1 MKRFILP
8 LLLFSTLIMPNE
20 RFKNTDEEAAGK
32 SFKDFL
38 KWSFTNKKPELVAID
53 SSDEWKQ
60 LNSSSSDYLVWIGH
74 ATYLINK
81 DGLTILTDPVFS
93 KRASPVR
100 FAGPKRLI
108 PPAIPIEKLPKID
121 VITVSHN
128 HYDHLD
134 LRSLKKIYK
143 ANPNAIFLVPKGDKR
158 RLERRGIENVK
169 EFLWWEEI
177 DINGSKFTF
186 TPVQHWSARGIADRN
201 KSLWGGWFMELETE
215 SIYHAGDTGYSS
227 DFIET
232 RKRLGSPDLSLIPM
246 GAYAPRWFM
255 KTNHVNPKEA
265 VQISLDLGSKQS
277 LAMHWGTFLLTDE
290 EVLEPPALLKKALEE
305 KNLDQKY
312 FITLKPGEVFNLL
325 PREP

>member
-8 LLLFSTLIMPNE
+8 LLLFSTLMMPNE
-20 RFKNTDEEAAGK
+20 RFKNTNEEAAGK
-32 SFKDFL
+32 SFRDFL
-38 KWSFTNKKPELVAID
+38 KWTFTNKKPELVAID
-53 SSDEWKQ
+53 SSDEWKE
-60 LNSSSSDYLVWIGH
+60 LDSGSTDYMVWIGH

-81 DGLTILTDPVFS
+81 DNLTILTDPVFS

-108 PPAIPIEKLPKID
+108 PPAIPIDKLPKID

-158 RLERRGIENVK
+158 RLERRGIENVI

-177 DINGSKFTF
+177 EIKGSKFIF

-201 KSLWGGWFMELETE
+201 KSLWGGWFMNLKTET
-215 SIYHAGDTGYSS
+215 IYHAGDTGYSK

-232 RKRLGSPDLSLIPM
+232 KKRLGSPSISLIPV

-255 KTNHVNPKEA
+255 KTNHVNPPEA
-265 VQISLDLGSKQS
+265 IQIAIDLESERNFG
-277 LAMHWGTFLLTDE
+277 MHWGTFQLTDE
-290 EVLEPPALLKKALEE
+290 EILEPPKLLKESLR
-305 KNLDQKY
+305 DQGLPDN
-312 FITLKPGEVFNLL
+312 FFNILRPGQIVEI
-325 PREP
+325 

>member
-8 LLLFSTLIMPNE
+8 LLLFSSLIMPNE
-20 RFKNTDEEAAGK
+20 RFKNTDEDAAGK
-32 SFKDFL
+32 SFREFL

-53 SSDEWKQ
+53 SSDEWKE
-60 LNSSSSDYLVWIGH
+60 LTPTSTDYLVWIGH

-108 PPAIPIEKLPKID
+108 PPAIPIDQLPNID

-143 ANPNAIFLVPKGDKR
+143 ANPNAIFLVPKGDKK

-169 EFLWWEEI
+169 EFLWWEDIEI
-177 DINGSKFTF
+177 KGSKFTF

-201 KSLWGGWFMELETE
+201 KSLWGGWFMNLKSEI
-215 SIYHAGDTGYSS
+215 IYHAGDTGYSS

-232 RKRLGSPDLSLIPM
+232 KKRLGSPSLSLIPV

-255 KTNHVNPKEA
+255 KTNHVNPPEA
-265 VQISLDLGSKQS
+265 IQVAIDLESERNFG
-277 LAMHWGTFLLTDE
+277 MHWGTFQLTDE
-290 EVLEPPALLKKALEE
+290 EIMEPPELLNQALEE
-305 KNLDQKY
+305 RGLSEDFFKV
-312 FITLKPGEVFNLL
+312 LKPGQVVGF
-325 PREP
+325 

>member
-8 LLLFSTLIMPNE
+8 LLLFSSLMMPNE
-20 RFKNTDEEAAGK
+20 RFKNTNEEAAGK
-32 SFKDFL
+32 SFRDFL
-38 KWSFTNKKPELVAID
+38 KWTFTNKKPELVAID
-53 SSDEWKQ
+53 SSDEWKE
-60 LNSSSSDYLVWIGH
+60 LDSGSTDYMVWIGH

-81 DGLTILTDPVFS
+81 DNLTILTDPVFS
-93 KRASPVR
+93 KRASPIR
-100 FAGPKRLI
+100 LAGPKRLI
-108 PPAIPIEKLPKID
+108 PPAIPIDKLPKID

-158 RLERRGIENVK
+158 RLERRGIENVI

-177 DINGSKFTF
+177 EIKGSKFTF

-201 KSLWGGWFMELETE
+201 KSLWGGWFMNLKTET
-215 SIYHAGDTGYSS
+215 IYHAGDTGYSK

-232 RKRLGSPDLSLIPM
+232 KKRLGSPSISLIPV

-255 KTNHVNPKEA
+255 KTNHVNPPEA
-265 VQISLDLGSKQS
+265 IQIAIDLESERNFG
-277 LAMHWGTFLLTDE
+277 MHWGTFQLTDE
-290 EVLEPPALLKKALEE
+290 EILEPPKLLKESLR
-305 KNLDQKY
+305 DQGLPDN
-312 FITLKPGEVFNLL
+312 FFNILKPGQIVEL
-325 PREP
+325 

>member
-20 RFKNTDEEAAGK
+20 RFKNTDEEAAEK

-201 KSLWGGWFMELETE
+201 KSLWGGWFMELKTE
-215 SIYHAGDTGYSS
+215 SIYHAGDTGYSR

-232 RKRLGSPDLSLIPM
+232 KKRLGSPSLSLIPV

-255 KTNHVNPKEA
+255 KTNHVNPPEA
-265 VQISLDLGSKQS
+265 IQVALDLESKKNFG
-277 LAMHWGTFLLTDE
+277 MHWGTFQLTDE
-290 EVLEPPALLKKALEE
+290 EIMEPPELLKQSLKELGLSEE
-305 KNLDQKY
+305 FFRVLR
-312 FITLKPGEVFNLL
+312 PGQVVEF
-325 PREP
+325 

>member
-8 LLLFSTLIMPNE
+8 LLLFSSLIMPNE
-20 RFKNTDEEAAGK
+20 RFKNTDEDAAGK
-32 SFKDFL
+32 SFREFL

-53 SSDEWKQ
+53 SSDEWKE
-60 LNSSSSDYLVWIGH
+60 LTSTSTDYLVWIGH

-108 PPAIPIEKLPKID
+108 PPAIPIDQLPNID

-143 ANPNAIFLVPKGDKR
+143 ANPNAIFLVPKGDKK

-169 EFLWWEEI
+169 EFLWWEDIEI
-177 DINGSKFTF
+177 KGSKFTF

-201 KSLWGGWFMELETE
+201 KSLWGGWFMNLKSEI
-215 SIYHAGDTGYSS
+215 IYHAGDTGYSS

-232 RKRLGSPDLSLIPM
+232 KKRLGSPSLSLIPV

-255 KTNHVNPKEA
+255 KTNHVNPPEA
-265 VQISLDLGSKQS
+265 IQVAIDLESERNFG
-277 LAMHWGTFLLTDE
+277 MHWGTFQLTDE
-290 EVLEPPALLKKALEE
+290 EIMEPPELLNQALEE
-305 KNLDQKY
+305 RGLSKD
-312 FITLKPGEVFNLL
+312 FFRVLKPGQVEGF
-325 PREP
+325 

>member
-8 LLLFSTLIMPNE
+8 LLLFATLIMPNE
-20 RFKNTDEEAAGK
+20 RFKNTDEVAAGK

-134 LRSLKKIYK
+134 LRSLKQIYK
-143 ANPNAIFLVPKGDKR
+143 SNPNATFLVPKGDKR

-177 DINGSKFTF
+177 EIQGSKFTF

-201 KSLWGGWFMELETE
+201 KSLWGGWFMELKTE
-215 SIYHAGDTGYSS
+215 SIYHAGDTGYSH

-232 RKRLGSPDLSLIPM
+232 KKRLGSPSLSFIPV

-255 KTNHVNPKEA
+255 KTNHVNPPEA
-265 VQISLDLGSKQS
+265 IQVALDLESKKNFG
-277 LAMHWGTFLLTDE
+277 MHWGTFQLTDE
-290 EVLEPPALLKKALEE
+290 EIMEPPELLKQSLKELGLPEE
-305 KNLDQKY
+305 
-312 FITLKPGEVFNLL
+312 FFRVLKPGQVVEF
-325 PREP
+325 

>member
-1 MKRFILP
+1 
-8 LLLFSTLIMPNE
+8 MPNE
-20 RFKNTDEEAAGK
+20 RFKNTDEEASGK
-32 SFKDFL
+32 SFRDFL

-53 SSDEWKQ
+53 SSDEWKE
-60 LNSSSSDYLVWIGH
+60 LDSGSTDYMVWIGH

-81 DGLTILTDPVFS
+81 DNLTILTDPVFS

-108 PPAIPIEKLPKID
+108 PPAIPIDKLPKID

-158 RLERRGIENVK
+158 RLKRRGIENVI

-177 DINGSKFTF
+177 EIKGSKFTF

-201 KSLWGGWFMELETE
+201 KSLWGGWFMNLKTET
-215 SIYHAGDTGYSS
+215 IYHAGDTGYSK

-232 RKRLGSPDLSLIPM
+232 KKRLGSPSISLIPV

-255 KTNHVNPKEA
+255 KTNHVNPPEA
-265 VQISLDLGSKQS
+265 IQIAIDLESERNFG
-277 LAMHWGTFLLTDE
+277 MHWGTFQLTDE
-290 EVLEPPALLKKALEE
+290 EILEPPKLLKESLR
-305 KNLDQKY
+305 DQGLPDN
-312 FITLKPGEVFNLL
+312 FFNILRPGQIVEI
-325 PREP
+325 

>member
-8 LLLFSTLIMPNE
+8 LLLFSSLIMPNE
-20 RFKNTDEEAAGK
+20 RFKNTDEDAAGK
-32 SFKDFL
+32 SFREFL

-53 SSDEWKQ
+53 SSDEWKE
-60 LNSSSSDYLVWIGH
+60 LTLTSTDYLVWIGH

-108 PPAIPIEKLPKID
+108 PPAIPIDQLPNID

-128 HYDHLD
+128 HYAHLD

-143 ANPNAIFLVPKGDKR
+143 ANPNAIFLVPKGDKK

-169 EFLWWEEI
+169 EFLWWEDIEI
-177 DINGSKFTF
+177 KGSKFTF

-201 KSLWGGWFMELETE
+201 KSLWGGWFMNLKSEI
-215 SIYHAGDTGYSS
+215 IYHAGDTGYSS

-232 RKRLGSPDLSLIPM
+232 KKRLGSPSLSLIPV

-255 KTNHVNPKEA
+255 KTNHVNPPEA
-265 VQISLDLGSKQS
+265 IQVALDLESKRNFG
-277 LAMHWGTFLLTDE
+277 MHWGTFQLTDE
-290 EVLEPPALLKKALEE
+290 EIMEPPELLKQSLKELGLSEE
-305 KNLDQKY
+305 FFRVL
-312 FITLKPGEVFNLL
+312 TPGEVVEF
-325 PREP
+325 

>member
-8 LLLFSTLIMPNE
+8 LLLFSSLIMPND
-20 RFKNTDEEAAGK
+20 RFKNTDEDSAGK
-32 SFKDFL
+32 SFREFL

-53 SSDEWKQ
+53 SSDEWKE
-60 LNSSSSDYLVWIGH
+60 LTPTSIDYLVWIGH

-108 PPAIPIEKLPKID
+108 PPAIPIDQLPNID

-143 ANPNAIFLVPKGDKR
+143 ANPNAIFLVPKGDKK

-169 EFLWWEEI
+169 EFLWWEDIEI
-177 DINGSKFTF
+177 KGSKFTF

-201 KSLWGGWFMELETE
+201 KSLWGGWFMNLKSEI
-215 SIYHAGDTGYSS
+215 IYHAGDTGYSS

-232 RKRLGSPDLSLIPM
+232 KKRLGSPSLSLIPV

-255 KTNHVNPKEA
+255 KTNHVNPPEA
-265 VQISLDLGSKQS
+265 IQVAIDLESERNFG
-277 LAMHWGTFLLTDE
+277 MHWGTFQLTDE
-290 EVLEPPALLKKALEE
+290 EIMEPPELLNQALEE
-305 KNLDQKY
+305 RGLSEDFFKV
-312 FITLKPGEVFNLL
+312 LKPGQVEGF
-325 PREP
+325 

>member
-1 MKRFILP
+1 
-8 LLLFSTLIMPNE
+8 MPNE

-32 SFKDFL
+32 SFREFL

-53 SSDEWKQ
+53 SSDEWKE
-60 LNSSSSDYLVWIGH
+60 LTPSSTDYLVWIGH

-108 PPAIPIEKLPKID
+108 PPAIPIDKLPKID

-177 DINGSKFTF
+177 EINGSKFTF

-201 KSLWGGWFMELETE
+201 KSLWGGWFMELKTE
-215 SIYHAGDTGYSS
+215 SIYHAGDTGYSG
-227 DFIET
+227 DFFET
-232 RKRLGSPDLSLIPM
+232 KKRLGSPSLSLIPV

-255 KTNHVNPKEA
+255 KTNHVNPPEA
-265 VQISLDLGSKQS
+265 IQVALDLESKRNFG
-277 LAMHWGTFLLTDE
+277 MHWGTFQLTDE
-290 EVLEPPALLKKALEE
+290 AIMEPPELLKQSLKELGLSEE
-305 KNLDQKY
+305 
-312 FITLKPGEVFNLL
+312 FFRVLKPGEVVEF
-325 PREP
+325 

>member
-1 MKRFILP
+1 MKGLIFL
-8 LLLFSTLIMPNE
+8 LLLFSGLIMPNE
-20 RFKNTDEEAAGK
+20 RFKNTDEEASGK

-53 SSDEWKQ
+53 SSDEWKE
-60 LNSSSSDYLVWIGH
+60 LDSESTDYMVWIGH

-81 DGLTILTDPVFS
+81 DNLTILTDPVFS

-108 PPAIPIEKLPKID
+108 PPAIPIDKLPKID

-158 RLERRGIENVK
+158 RLERRGIENVI

-177 DINGSKFTF
+177 EIKGSKFTF
-186 TPVQHWSARGIADRN
+186 TPVQHWSARGIVDRN
-201 KSLWGGWFMELETE
+201 KSLWGGWFMNLKTET
-215 SIYHAGDTGYSS
+215 IYHAGDTGYSK

-232 RKRLGSPDLSLIPM
+232 KKRLGSPSISLIPV

-255 KTNHVNPKEA
+255 KTNHVNPPEA
-265 VQISLDLGSKQS
+265 IQIAIDLESERNFG
-277 LAMHWGTFLLTDE
+277 MHWGTFQLTDE
-290 EVLEPPALLKKALEE
+290 EILEPPKLLKESLR
-305 KNLDQKY
+305 DQGLPDN
-312 FITLKPGEVFNLL
+312 FFNILRPGQIVEI
-325 PREP
+325 

>member
-8 LLLFSTLIMPNE
+8 LLLFSSLIMPNE
-20 RFKNTDEEAAGK
+20 RFKNTDEDAAGK
-32 SFKDFL
+32 SFREFL

-53 SSDEWKQ
+53 SSDEWKE
-60 LNSSSSDYLVWIGH
+60 LTPTSTDYLVWIGH

-108 PPAIPIEKLPKID
+108 PPAIPIDQLPNID

-143 ANPNAIFLVPKGDKR
+143 ANPNAIFLVPKGDKK

-169 EFLWWEEI
+169 EFLWWEDIEI
-177 DINGSKFTF
+177 KGSKFTF

-201 KSLWGGWFMELETE
+201 KSLWGGWFMNLRSEI
-215 SIYHAGDTGYSS
+215 IYHAGDTGYSS

-232 RKRLGSPDLSLIPM
+232 KKRLGAPSLSLIPV

-255 KTNHVNPKEA
+255 KTNHVNPPEA
-265 VQISLDLGSKQS
+265 IQVAIDLESERNFG
-277 LAMHWGTFLLTDE
+277 MHWGTFQLTDE
-290 EVLEPPALLKKALEE
+290 AIMEPPELLKQSLEE
-305 KNLDQKY
+305 LGLSKEFFRVL
-312 FITLKPGEVFNLL
+312 TPGEVVEF
-325 PREP
+325 

>member
-8 LLLFSTLIMPNE
+8 LLLFSSLMMPNE
-20 RFKNTDEEAAGK
+20 RFKNTNEEAAGK
-32 SFKDFL
+32 SFRDFL
-38 KWSFTNKKPELVAID
+38 KWSFINKKPELVAID
-53 SSDEWKQ
+53 SSDEWKE
-60 LNSSSSDYLVWIGH
+60 LDSGSTDYMVWIGH

-81 DGLTILTDPVFS
+81 DNLTILTDPVFS

-108 PPAIPIEKLPKID
+108 PPAISIDKLPKID

-201 KSLWGGWFMELETE
+201 KSLWGGWFMELKTE
-215 SIYHAGDTGYSS
+215 SIYHAGDTGYSD

-232 RKRLGSPDLSLIPM
+232 KKRLGSPSLSLIPV

-255 KTNHVNPKEA
+255 KTNHVNPPEA
-265 VQISLDLGSKQS
+265 IQVALDLESKRNFG
-277 LAMHWGTFLLTDE
+277 MHWGTFQLTDE
-290 EVLEPPALLKKALEE
+290 EIMEPPELLKQSLNELGLSEE
-305 KNLDQKY
+305 FFRVLQ
-312 FITLKPGEVFNLL
+312 PGQVVEF
-325 PREP
+325 

>member
-20 RFKNTDEEAAGK
+20 RFKNTNEEAAGK
-32 SFKDFL
+32 SFRDFL
-38 KWSFTNKKPELVAID
+38 KWTFTNKKPELVTID
-53 SSDEWKQ
+53 SSDEWKE
-60 LNSSSSDYLVWIGH
+60 LDSGSTDYMVWIGH

-108 PPAIPIEKLPKID
+108 PPAIPIDKLPKID

-158 RLERRGIENVK
+158 RLERRGIENVI

-177 DINGSKFTF
+177 EIKGSKFTF

-201 KSLWGGWFMELETE
+201 KSLWGGWFMNLKTET
-215 SIYHAGDTGYSS
+215 IYHAGDTGYSK

-232 RKRLGSPDLSLIPM
+232 KKRLGSPSISLTPV

-255 KTNHVNPKEA
+255 KTNHVNPPEA
-265 VQISLDLGSKQS
+265 IQIAIDLESERNFG
-277 LAMHWGTFLLTDE
+277 MHWGTFQLTDE
-290 EVLEPPALLKKALEE
+290 EILEPPKLLKESLR
-305 KNLDQKY
+305 DQGLPDN
-312 FITLKPGEVFNLL
+312 FFNILRPGQIVEI
-325 PREP
+325 

>member
-1 MKRFILP
+1 MKGLIFL
-8 LLLFSTLIMPNE
+8 LLLFSGLIMPNE
-20 RFKNTDEEAAGK
+20 RFKNTNEEAEEK
-32 SFKDFL
+32 SFRDFL
-38 KWSFTNKKPELVAID
+38 KWTFTNKKPELVAID
-53 SSDEWKQ
+53 SSDEWKE
-60 LNSSSSDYLVWIGH
+60 LDAGSTDYMVWIGH

-108 PPAIPIEKLPKID
+108 PPAIPIDQLPNID

-143 ANPNAIFLVPKGDKR
+143 ANPNAIFLVPKGDKK

-169 EFLWWEEI
+169 EFLWWEDIEI
-177 DINGSKFTF
+177 KGSKFTF

-201 KSLWGGWFMELETE
+201 KSLWGGWFMNLKSEL
-215 SIYHAGDTGYSS
+215 IYHAGDTGYSS

-232 RKRLGSPDLSLIPM
+232 KKRLGSPSLSLIPV

-255 KTNHVNPKEA
+255 KTNHVNPPEA
-265 VQISLDLGSKQS
+265 IQVAIDLESERNFG
-277 LAMHWGTFLLTDE
+277 MHWGTFQLTDE
-290 EVLEPPALLKKALEE
+290 EIMEPPELLNQALEE
-305 KNLDQKY
+305 RGLSEDFFKV
-312 FITLKPGEVFNLL
+312 LKPGQVVGF
-325 PREP
+325 

>member
-1 MKRFILP
+1 
-8 LLLFSTLIMPNE
+8 MPNE
-20 RFKNTDEEAAGK
+20 RFKNTDEDAAGK

-108 PPAIPIEKLPKID
+108 PPAIPIEKLPRID

-201 KSLWGGWFMELETE
+201 KSLWGGWFMELKTE
-215 SIYHAGDTGYSS
+215 SIYHAGDTGYSR

-232 RKRLGSPDLSLIPM
+232 KKRLGSPSLSFIPV

-255 KTNHVNPKEA
+255 KTNHVNPPEA
-265 VQISLDLGSKQS
+265 IQVALDLESKKNFG
-277 LAMHWGTFLLTDE
+277 MHWGTFQLTDE
-290 EVLEPPALLKKALEE
+290 EIMEPPELLKQSLKELGLPEE
-305 KNLDQKY
+305 
-312 FITLKPGEVFNLL
+312 FFRVLKPGQVVEF
-325 PREP
+325 

>member
-8 LLLFSTLIMPNE
+8 LLLFSSLIMPNE
-20 RFKNTDEEAAGK
+20 RFKNTDEDAAGK
-32 SFKDFL
+32 SFREFL

-53 SSDEWKQ
+53 SSDEWKE
-60 LNSSSSDYLVWIGH
+60 LTPTSIDYLVWIGH

-108 PPAIPIEKLPKID
+108 PPAIPIDQLPNID

-134 LRSLKKIYK
+134 LRSLKKIYR
-143 ANPNAIFLVPKGDKR
+143 ANPNAIFLVPKGDKK

-169 EFLWWEEI
+169 EFLWWEDIEI
-177 DINGSKFTF
+177 KGSKFTF

-201 KSLWGGWFMELETE
+201 KSLWGGWFMNLKSEI
-215 SIYHAGDTGYSS
+215 IYHAGDTGYSS

-232 RKRLGSPDLSLIPM
+232 KKRLGSPSLSLIPV

-255 KTNHVNPKEA
+255 KTNHVNPPEA
-265 VQISLDLGSKQS
+265 IQVAIDLESERNFG
-277 LAMHWGTFLLTDE
+277 MHWGTFQLTDE
-290 EVLEPPALLKKALEE
+290 EIMEPPELLNQALEE
-305 KNLDQKY
+305 RGLSEDFFKV
-312 FITLKPGEVFNLL
+312 LKPGQVEGF
-325 PREP
+325 

>member
-8 LLLFSTLIMPNE
+8 LLLFSSLIMPNE

-32 SFKDFL
+32 SFREFL

-53 SSDEWKQ
+53 LSDEWKE
-60 LNSSSSDYLVWIGH
+60 LTPSSTDYLVWIGH

-108 PPAIPIEKLPKID
+108 PPAIPIDKLTKID

-134 LRSLKKIYK
+134 LRSLKMIYK
-143 ANPNAIFLVPKGDKR
+143 ANPDAIFLVPKGDKR

-177 DINGSKFTF
+177 EINGSKFTF

-201 KSLWGGWFMELETE
+201 KSLWGGWFMELKTE
-215 SIYHAGDTGYSS
+215 SIYHARDTGYSG

-232 RKRLGSPDLSLIPM
+232 KERLGSPSLGLIPV

-255 KTNHVNPKEA
+255 KTNHVNPPEA
-265 VQISLDLGSKQS
+265 IQVALDLESKRNFG
-277 LAMHWGTFLLTDE
+277 MHWGTFQLTDE
-290 EVLEPPALLKKALEE
+290 AIMEPPELLKQSLKELDLSEE
-305 KNLDQKY
+305 FFRVL
-312 FITLKPGEVFNLL
+312 TPGEVVEF
-325 PREP
+325 

>member
-8 LLLFSTLIMPNE
+8 LLLFSTLMMPNE
-20 RFKNTDEEAAGK
+20 RFKNTNEEAAGK
-32 SFKDFL
+32 SFRDFL
-38 KWSFTNKKPELVAID
+38 KWTFTNKKPELVAID
-53 SSDEWKQ
+53 SSDEWKE
-60 LNSSSSDYLVWIGH
+60 LDSGSTDYMVWIGH

-81 DGLTILTDPVFS
+81 DNLTILTDPVFS

-108 PPAIPIEKLPKID
+108 PPAIPIDKLPKID

-158 RLERRGIENVK
+158 RLERRGIENVI

-177 DINGSKFTF
+177 EIKGSKFTF
-186 TPVQHWSARGIADRN
+186 TPVQHWSVRGIADRN
-201 KSLWGGWFMELETE
+201 KSLWGGWFMNLKTET
-215 SIYHAGDTGYSS
+215 IYHAGDTGYSK

-232 RKRLGSPDLSLIPM
+232 KKRLGSPSISLIPV

-255 KTNHVNPKEA
+255 KTNHVNPPEA
-265 VQISLDLGSKQS
+265 IQIAIDLESERNFG
-277 LAMHWGTFLLTDE
+277 MHWGTFQLTDE
-290 EVLEPPALLKKALEE
+290 EILEPPKLLKESLR
-305 KNLDQKY
+305 DQGLPDN
-312 FITLKPGEVFNLL
+312 FFNILRPGQIVEL
-325 PREP
+325 

>member
-20 RFKNTDEEAAGK
+20 RFKNTDEDAAGK
-32 SFKDFL
+32 SFREFL

-53 SSDEWKQ
+53 SSDQWRE
-60 LNSSSSDYLVWIGH
+60 LTPSSSDYLVWIGH

-81 DGLTILTDPVFS
+81 DNLTIITDPVFS

-108 PPAIPIEKLPKID
+108 PPAIPIDKLPPID
-121 VITVSHN
+121 VVTVSHN

-134 LRSLKKIYK
+134 IRSLKAIHET
-143 ANPNAIFLVPKGDKR
+143 NPEAVFLVPKGDRR
-158 RLERRGIENVK
+158 RLERRGIENVT

-177 DINGSKFTF
+177 EIKGSKFTF

-201 KSLWGGWFMELETE
+201 KSLWGGWFMNLKTET
-215 SIYHAGDTGYSS
+215 IYHAGDTGYSK

-232 RKRLGSPDLSLIPM
+232 KKRLGSPSLSLIPV

-255 KTNHVNPKEA
+255 KTNHVNPPEA
-265 VQISLDLGSKQS
+265 IQIAIDLESERNFG
-277 LAMHWGTFLLTDE
+277 MHWGTFQLTDE
-290 EVLEPPALLKKALEE
+290 EVLEPPKLLKESLR
-305 KNLDQKY
+305 NRDLPDN
-312 FITLKPGEVFNLL
+312 FFNILKPGQIVEL
-325 PREP
+325 

>member
-20 RFKNTDEEAAGK
+20 RFKNTDADAAGK
-32 SFKDFL
+32 SFREFL

-53 SSDEWKQ
+53 SSDEWKE
-60 LNSSSSDYLVWIGH
+60 LTPGSSDYLVWIGH

-81 DGLTILTDPVFS
+81 DNLTILTDPVFS

-108 PPAIPIEKLPKID
+108 PPAIPIDKLPPID

-134 LRSLKKIYK
+134 IRSLKKIYE
-143 ANPNAIFLVPKGDKR
+143 ANPEAVFLVPKGDRR
-158 RLERRGIENVK
+158 RLKRRGIENVK

-177 DINGSKFTF
+177 DIKGSKFTF

-201 KSLWGGWFMELETE
+201 KSLWGGWFMNLKTET
-215 SIYHAGDTGYSS
+215 IYHAGDTGYSK

-232 RKRLGSPDLSLIPM
+232 KNRLGSPSLSLIPV

-255 KTNHVNPKEA
+255 KTNHVNPPEA
-265 VQISLDLGSKQS
+265 IQIAIDLESEKNFG
-277 LAMHWGTFLLTDE
+277 MHWGTFQLTDE
-290 EVLEPPALLKKALEE
+290 EILEPPTLLKDSLR
-305 KNLDQKY
+305 DQGLPEN
-312 FITLKPGEVFNLL
+312 FFNILKPGQIVEL
-325 PREP
+325 

>member
-1 MKRFILP
+1 MKGLIFL
-8 LLLFSTLIMPNE
+8 LLLFSGLIMPNE
-20 RFKNTDEEAAGK
+20 RFKNTDEEASGK
-32 SFKDFL
+32 SFRDFL

-53 SSDEWKQ
+53 SSDEWKE
-60 LNSSSSDYLVWIGH
+60 LDSGSTDYMVWIGH

-81 DGLTILTDPVFS
+81 DNLTILTDPVFS

-108 PPAIPIEKLPKID
+108 PPAIPIDKLPKID

-158 RLERRGIENVK
+158 RLERIGIENVI

-177 DINGSKFTF
+177 EIKGSKFTF

-201 KSLWGGWFMELETE
+201 KSLWGGWFMNLKTET
-215 SIYHAGDTGYSS
+215 IYHAGDTGYSK

-232 RKRLGSPDLSLIPM
+232 KKRLGSPSISLIPV

-255 KTNHVNPKEA
+255 KTNHVNPPEA
-265 VQISLDLGSKQS
+265 IQIAIDLESERNFG
-277 LAMHWGTFLLTDE
+277 MHWGTFQLTDE
-290 EVLEPPALLKKALEE
+290 EILEPPKLLKESLR
-305 KNLDQKY
+305 DQGLPDN
-312 FITLKPGEVFNLL
+312 FFNILRPGQIVEL
-325 PREP
+325 

>member
-8 LLLFSTLIMPNE
+8 LLLFSSLMMPNE
-20 RFKNTDEEAAGK
+20 RFKNTNEEAAGK
-32 SFKDFL
+32 SFRDFL
-38 KWSFTNKKPELVAID
+38 KWTFTNKKPELVAID
-53 SSDEWKQ
+53 SSDEWKE
-60 LNSSSSDYLVWIGH
+60 LDSGSTDYMVWIGH

-81 DGLTILTDPVFS
+81 DNLTILTDPVFS

-108 PPAIPIEKLPKID
+108 PPAIPIDKLPKID

-158 RLERRGIENVK
+158 RLERRGIENVI
-169 EFLWWEEI
+169 EFLWWEGIEI
-177 DINGSKFTF
+177 KGSKFTF

-201 KSLWGGWFMELETE
+201 KSLWGGWFMNLKTET
-215 SIYHAGDTGYSS
+215 IYHAGDTGYSK

-232 RKRLGSPDLSLIPM
+232 KKRLGSPSISLIPV

-255 KTNHVNPKEA
+255 KTNHVNPPEA
-265 VQISLDLGSKQS
+265 IQIAIDLESERNFG
-277 LAMHWGTFLLTDE
+277 MHWGTFQLTDE
-290 EVLEPPALLKKALEE
+290 EILEPPKLLKESLR
-305 KNLDQKY
+305 DQGLPDN
-312 FITLKPGEVFNLL
+312 FFNILRPGQIVEI
-325 PREP
+325 

>member
-8 LLLFSTLIMPNE
+8 LLLFSSLIMPNE
-20 RFKNTDEEAAGK
+20 RFKNTDEDAAGK
-32 SFKDFL
+32 SFREFL

-53 SSDEWKQ
+53 SSDEWKE
-60 LNSSSSDYLVWIGH
+60 LTPTSTDYLVWIGH

-108 PPAIPIEKLPKID
+108 PPAIPIDQLPNID

-143 ANPNAIFLVPKGDKR
+143 ANPNAIFLVPKGDKK

-169 EFLWWEEI
+169 EFLWWEDIEI
-177 DINGSKFTF
+177 KGSKFTF

-201 KSLWGGWFMELETE
+201 KSLWGGWFMNLKSEI
-215 SIYHAGDTGYSS
+215 IYHAGDTGYSS

-232 RKRLGSPDLSLIPM
+232 KKRLGSPSLSLIPV

-255 KTNHVNPKEA
+255 KTNHVNPPEA
-265 VQISLDLGSKQS
+265 IQVAIDLESERNFG
-277 LAMHWGTFLLTDE
+277 MHWGTFQLTDE
-290 EVLEPPALLKKALEE
+290 EIMEPPELLNQALEE
-305 KNLDQKY
+305 RGLSEDFFKV
-312 FITLKPGEVFNLL
+312 LKPGQVEGF
-325 PREP
+325 

>member
-1 MKRFILP
+1 MKGLIFL
-8 LLLFSTLIMPNE
+8 LLLFSSLIMPND
-20 RFKNTDEEAAGK
+20 RFKNTHEDAAGK
-32 SFKDFL
+32 SFREFL

-53 SSDEWKQ
+53 SSDEWKE
-60 LNSSSSDYLVWIGH
+60 LTPSSTDYLIWIGH

-108 PPAIPIEKLPKID
+108 PPAIPIDKLPKVD

-201 KSLWGGWFMELETE
+201 KSLWGGWFMKLKTE
-215 SIYHAGDTGYSS
+215 SIYHAGDTGYSG

-232 RKRLGSPDLSLIPM
+232 KKRLGSPSLSFIPV

-255 KTNHVNPKEA
+255 KTNHVNPPEA
-265 VQISLDLGSKQS
+265 IQIALDLESKKNFG
-277 LAMHWGTFLLTDE
+277 MHWGTFQLTDE
-290 EVLEPPALLKKALEE
+290 EIMEPPEVLKQSLKAQGLSEE
-305 KNLDQKY
+305 
-312 FITLKPGEVFNLL
+312 FFRVLKPGQVVEF
-325 PREP
+325 

>member
-1 MKRFILP
+1 
-8 LLLFSTLIMPNE
+8 MPNE
-20 RFKNTDEEAAGK
+20 RFKNTDEDAAGK
-32 SFKDFL
+32 SFREFL

-53 SSDEWKQ
+53 SSDEWKE
-60 LNSSSSDYLVWIGH
+60 LTPSSTDYLVWIGH

-108 PPAIPIEKLPKID
+108 PPAIPIDKLPKID

-177 DINGSKFTF
+177 EINGSKFTF

-201 KSLWGGWFMELETE
+201 KSLWGGWFMELKTE
-215 SIYHAGDTGYSS
+215 SIYHAGDTGYSD

-232 RKRLGSPDLSLIPM
+232 KKRLGSPSLSLIPV

-255 KTNHVNPKEA
+255 KTNHVNPPEA
-265 VQISLDLGSKQS
+265 IQVALDLESKRNFG
-277 LAMHWGTFLLTDE
+277 MHWGTFQLTDE
-290 EVLEPPALLKKALEE
+290 EIMEPPELLKQSLKELGLSEE
-305 KNLDQKY
+305 FFRVL
-312 FITLKPGEVFNLL
+312 TPGEVVEF
-325 PREP
+325 

>member
-1 MKRFILP
+1 
-8 LLLFSTLIMPNE
+8 MPNE
-20 RFKNTDEEAAGK
+20 RFKNTNEDAAGK
-32 SFKDFL
+32 SFREFL

-53 SSDEWKQ
+53 SSDEWKE
-60 LNSSSSDYLVWIGH
+60 LTPSSTDYLVWIGH

-108 PPAIPIEKLPKID
+108 PPAIPIDKLPKID

-177 DINGSKFTF
+177 EINGSKFTF

-201 KSLWGGWFMELETE
+201 KSLWGGWFMELKTE
-215 SIYHAGDTGYSS
+215 SIYHAGDTGYSD

-232 RKRLGSPDLSLIPM
+232 KKRLGSPSLSLIPV

-255 KTNHVNPKEA
+255 KTNHVNPPEA
-265 VQISLDLGSKQS
+265 IQVALDLESKRNFG
-277 LAMHWGTFLLTDE
+277 MHWGTFQLTDE
-290 EVLEPPALLKKALEE
+290 EIMEPPELLKQSLKELGLSEE
-305 KNLDQKY
+305 FFRVL
-312 FITLKPGEVFNLL
+312 TPGEVVEF
-325 PREP
+325 

>member
-8 LLLFSTLIMPNE
+8 LLLFSSLIMPNE
-20 RFKNTDEEAAGK
+20 RFKNTDEDAAGK
-32 SFKDFL
+32 SFREFL

-53 SSDEWKQ
+53 SSDEWKE
-60 LNSSSSDYLVWIGH
+60 LTSTSTDYLVWIGH

-108 PPAIPIEKLPKID
+108 PPAIPIDQLPNID

-143 ANPNAIFLVPKGDKR
+143 ANPNATFLVPKGDKK

-169 EFLWWEEI
+169 EFLWWEDIEI
-177 DINGSKFTF
+177 KGSKFTF

-201 KSLWGGWFMELETE
+201 KSLWGGWFMNLKSEI
-215 SIYHAGDTGYSS
+215 IYHAGDTGYSS

-232 RKRLGSPDLSLIPM
+232 KKRLGSPSLSLIPV

-255 KTNHVNPKEA
+255 KTNHVNPPEA
-265 VQISLDLGSKQS
+265 IQVAIDLESERNFG
-277 LAMHWGTFLLTDE
+277 MHWGTFQLTDE
-290 EVLEPPALLKKALEE
+290 EIMEPPELLNQALEE
-305 KNLDQKY
+305 RGLSEDFFKV
-312 FITLKPGEVFNLL
+312 LKPGQVEGF
-325 PREP
+325 

>member
-1 MKRFILP
+1 
-8 LLLFSTLIMPNE
+8 MPNE

-32 SFKDFL
+32 SFREFL

-53 SSDEWKQ
+53 SSDEWKE
-60 LNSSSSDYLVWIGH
+60 LTPSSTDYLVWIGH

-108 PPAIPIEKLPKID
+108 PPAIPIDKLPKID
-121 VITVSHN
+121 VVTVSHN

-134 LRSLKKIYK
+134 LRSLKMIYK
-143 ANPNAIFLVPKGDKR
+143 ANPDAIFLVPKGDKR

-177 DINGSKFTF
+177 EINGSKFTF

-201 KSLWGGWFMELETE
+201 KSLWGGWFMELKTE
-215 SIYHAGDTGYSS
+215 SIYHAGATGYSG

-232 RKRLGSPDLSLIPM
+232 KKRLGSPSLSLIPV

-255 KTNHVNPKEA
+255 KTNHVNPPEA
-265 VQISLDLGSKQS
+265 IQVALDLESKRNFG
-277 LAMHWGTFLLTDE
+277 MHWGTFQLTDE
-290 EVLEPPALLKKALEE
+290 AIMEPPELLKQSLKELGLSEE
-305 KNLDQKY
+305 
-312 FITLKPGEVFNLL
+312 FFRVLKPGEVVEF
-325 PREP
+325 